1 MNISRRYPILLGIVT
16 LVLALSAC
24 LPGSGPTL
32 RVLHNQTWSA
42 HFDVQTEAF
51 GSAVRFPLKLDLT
64 FQQSFNDI
72 NAEAGLTYE
81 SFIQLQTGSL
91 VHLQGRLGLDDS
103 LHLADTGDLLNF
115 DGRFMGDQL
124 VGTVSIAGLIPVG
137 DVVFT
142 RSR

>member
-1 MNISRRYPILLGIVT
+1 MNITRRYPVLLAVIT

-64 FQQSFNDI
+64 FAQRFNDI
-72 NAEAGLTYE
+72 DADASLSYE

-91 VHLQGRLGLDDS
+91 VRLEGRLGLDDS
-103 LHLADTGDLLNF
+103 LHLADNGGLLNF
-115 DGRFMGDQL
+115 DGRFRGDQL

-142 RSR
+142 RTR